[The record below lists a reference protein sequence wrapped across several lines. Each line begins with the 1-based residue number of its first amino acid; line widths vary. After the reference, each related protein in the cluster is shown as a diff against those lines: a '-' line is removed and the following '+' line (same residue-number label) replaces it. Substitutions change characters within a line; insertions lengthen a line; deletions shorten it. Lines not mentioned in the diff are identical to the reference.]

1 MQHRILVALLVFF
14 FNILAAGTDSSL
26 LKELKE
32 SCLKHDQLTDIHEWI
47 CYICSN
53 CPSDTNPRLCRLSL
67 FPFAPSRVYTITDIT
82 DNISSMSVASAEQIL
97 ITPDVIQQRECRV
110 DLCTILRDTPS
121 TVVLL
126 SDNLLHKI
134 IGLQFDSEHTLFIDA
149 ASLVDR
155 LKLHVAI
162 RSHNISHVPSV
173 NPIPKSVPLLQHAVS
188 EMKMETTSPA
198 NSISYLRTATVA
210 RLDQL
215 SVTAHLAFQDSYATR
230 TAVDDINLRRGQQ

>member
-14 FNILAAGTDSSL
+14 FNILAAGTDSNL

-67 FPFAPSRVYTITDIT
+67 FSFAPSRFYTITDIT

-97 ITPDVIQQRECRV
+97 ITPDVIQKRECRV

-149 ASLVDR
+149 GSLLDR

-188 EMKMETTSPA
+188 EMKMETTSSA
-198 NSISYLRTATVA
+198 NSI
-210 RLDQL
+210 
-215 SVTAHLAFQDSYATR
+215 
-230 TAVDDINLRRGQQ
+230 